1 MFKHIAR
8 IGFAIVLATSAAS
21 AHDAKPGKLSIDKP
35 WARASIGQ
43 GKNAVTY
50 LTVVNHGETAD
61 RMLAV
66 TTPVARKAGLHTH
79 LMEGGMMKMRPVAA
93 IEIKGG
99 ASTVLK
105 PGGLHVMLM
114 GLKAPLKAGAIFPM
128 TFTFEQAGSIEVE
141 VRVATATAMGA
152 GEMKMAGA
160 MHHGKGHAAEAHDHT
175 KPHDPPTDAGADQ
188 KHSGSGMADHKAMIN
203 SGKMVSG
210 GHMSGMT
217 HDHMGG
223 MAHDHMGGMAHD
235 HMGGMAHDHKGG
247 MTHDHKG
254 GMTHDHKGGMMH
266 DHKGGMM
273 HDHKGGMT
281 HDNNSAMS
289 HDNNSGTPHDHK
301 KGMQQAQQVAC
312 TAPVLLGDTAE
323 SKPGGALYKGPLPK
337 RATAPGNLLRGGNRV
352 ASGKPSM
359 DAKSMK
365 EMEGAHQ
372 MHKGQRGGELIMA
385 PNQLHHL
392 EVLYSNECG
401 YQLFFYN
408 AFTEP
413 IRADRFRAFMLV
425 VPEENDDFFEV
436 LRFLTPSADGGHLA
450 TRISLGSDGPKPRG
464 IFETELY
471 IKFPESIQPMRFD
484 VIVGTEV
491 RWK

>member
-8 IGFAIVLATSAAS
+8 IGFAIVLATSAVS
-21 AHDAKPGKLSIDKP
+21 AHDAKPAKPGKLSIDKP

-43 GKNAVTY
+43 GKNAVAY
-50 LTVVNHGETAD
+50 LTVINHGKTAD

-99 ASTVLK
+99 ASMVLK

-114 GLKAPLKAGAIFPM
+114 GLKAPLKAGATFPM

-141 VRVATATAMGA
+141 VHVTTATAMGA
-152 GEMKMAGA
+152 GEMKMAEA
-160 MHHGKGHAAEAHDHT
+160 MHHGKGHAAEVHDH
-175 KPHDPPTDAGADQ
+175 K
-188 KHSGSGMADHKAMIN
+188 
-203 SGKMVSG
+203 
-210 GHMSGMT
+210 
-217 HDHMGG
+217 GG
-223 MAHDHMGGMAHD
+223 MARDHKS
-235 HMGGMAHDHKGG
+235 GMAHDHKGG
-247 MTHDHKG
+247 MS
-254 GMTHDHKGGMMH
+254 
-266 DHKGGMM
+266 
-273 HDHKGGMT
+273 
-281 HDNNSAMS
+281 HDNKSAMS
-289 HDNNSGTPHDHK
+289 HDNNSGAPHDHK
-301 KGMQQAQQVAC
+301 NGMQQARKVAC

-337 RATAPGNLLRGGNRV
+337 EATAPGNHLRGGNRV

-359 DAKSMK
+359 GAKSMK

-392 EVLYSNECG
+392 EVLYSTECG

-413 IRADRFRAFMLV
+413 IRADRFRVNRPGFAGGYLV
-425 VPEENDDFFEV
+425 WVTPPWRAHQSAHSIALL
-436 LRFLTPSADGGHLA
+436 LRRVECFRWARRGGDG
-450 TRISLGSDGPKPRG
+450 
-464 IFETELY
+464 
-471 IKFPESIQPMRFD
+471 
-484 VIVGTEV
+484 
-491 RWK
+491 